1 MVPQGGVS
9 AVQSPRSRADD
20 DVSAM
25 QRHRSG
31 EDCALSA
38 RHEAVHEA
46 SVSVVFWVRV
56 REEGE
61 GVRVSQVPR
70 VGWGGE

>member
-1 MVPQGGVS
+1 MS

-25 QRHRSG
+25 QRHGSG
-31 EDCALSA
+31 EGRALAA
-38 RHEAVHEA
+38 RREAVHEA

>member
-9 AVQSPRSRADD
+9 AVQSPRSRADN

-25 QRHRSG
+25 QRHGSG
-31 EDCALSA
+31 EGCALA
-38 RHEAVHEA
+38 ACREAVHKA
-46 SVSVVFWVRV
+46 SVPAVLWVRI

-70 VGWGGE
+70 VGWGGQ